1 MAIVGVAV
9 VELHLPEARSL
20 KDKRRI
26 VKSLV
31 ERLHQ
36 RHRVSIAETA
46 HHDLHQRAE
55 LVLAAVGRTDHEV
68 ERLLEDVRSEVEREL
83 GAVLTSFHSESIAM
97 A

>member
-1 MAIVGVAV
+1 MAIVGVAL

-26 VKSLV
+26 VKSLL

-36 RHRVSIAETA
+36 RHRVSIAETD

-55 LVLAAVGRTDHEV
+55 LVLAAVARTEQEA
-68 ERLLEDVRSEVEREL
+68 ERLMNDVRSELEREV
-83 GAVLTSFHSESIAM
+83 GAQLTTFHTEAIDM

>member
-1 MAIVGVAV
+1 MAIVGVAL

-26 VKSLV
+26 VKGLL

-36 RHRVSIAETA
+36 RHRVSIAETD

-55 LVLAAVGRTDHEV
+55 LVLAAVARTEQEAD
-68 ERLLEDVRSEVEREL
+68 RLMNDVRSELEREV
-83 GAVLTSFHSESIAM
+83 GAQLTTFHTEAIDM

>member
-1 MAIVGVAV
+1 MIVGIAV
-9 VELHLPEARSL
+9 CELHLPSARSL

-36 RHRVSIAETA
+36 RLRVSAAETA

-55 LVLAAVGRTDHEV
+55 IGIAIVAQGEAEA
-68 ERLLEDVRSEVEREL
+68 ENLLEQVRSVFDSEVEAFVTVWEPQ
-83 GAVLTSFHSESIAM
+83 VLSEVQ
-97 A
+97 

>member
-1 MAIVGVAV
+1 MAIVGVAL

-26 VKSLV
+26 VKGLL

-36 RHRVSIAETA
+36 RHRVSIAETD

-55 LVLAAVGRTDHEV
+55 LVLAAVARTEQEA
-68 ERLLEDVRSEVEREL
+68 ERMMNDVRAELEREV
-83 GAVLTSFHSESIAM
+83 GAQLTTFHTEAIDM

>member
-1 MAIVGVAV
+1 MAIVGVAL

-26 VKSLV
+26 VKSLL
-31 ERLHQ
+31 ERLHR

-55 LVLAAVGRTDHEV
+55 IVIAAVARREQEAD
-68 ERLLEDVRSEVEREL
+68 RLLEELRSEIEL
-83 GAVLTSFHSESIAM
+83 QGDVILSSFHTEAIDLA
-97 A
+97 

>member
-26 VKSLV
+26 VKSLL

-55 LVLAAVGRTDHEV
+55 LVLAAVARSEQEV
-68 ERLLEDVRSEVEREL
+68 DRVMEDVRSEVEREA
-83 GAVLTSFHSESIAM
+83 GAQLTSFHTESIDM
-97 A
+97 V

>member
-1 MAIVGVAV
+1 MAIVGVAL

-26 VKSLV
+26 VKSLL

-36 RHRVSIAETA
+36 RHRVSIAETD

-55 LVLAAVGRTDHEV
+55 LVLAAVARTEQEAGRLMD
-68 ERLLEDVRSEVEREL
+68 DVRSELEREG
-83 GAVLTSFHSESIAM
+83 GAQLTTFHTESIDM